1 MESNLISQ
9 DWLGGSVIV
18 LAVTTVGRKSS

>member
-1 MESNLISQ
+1 MECNLISR

-18 LAVTTVGRKSS
+18 LAVTTVGTKSS